1 MTDLTVHGVP
11 VVDVDSHYTE
21 PADLWTSRA
30 PAKYRDVVPHVES
43 DDKGRAHWIVGGG
56 IKLGPLGYTVIRND
70 GSKQYGVLGLP
81 SFEEM
86 TDAASDPAARL
97 KMLDEVGISQ
107 QIIYPNVAGLA
118 SESFTR
124 LDDVAL
130 RNHCARSY
138 NDAIAELQAVG
149 AGRLFP
155 QAVVPFW
162 DLPEAIAEL
171 RRVKDLGLTGFVMC
185 DTPEAFGLPYL
196 NDPHWAPFWETAQE
210 LEFPVNFHIGAG
222 VDIAEKMVWKGY
234 GRQRYLAA
242 MSVSLFIGQFRTVM
256 NLILSGLLERY
267 PRLNFV
273 SVESGIGWVPFVLEA
288 LEWQFDES
296 MPDEREGL
304 TMRPTEYFRR
314 QIYTSFWFETFG
326 PSQAIE
332 RIGEDN
338 VMFETDFPHPTCLY
352 PGAREH
358 VRDVL
363 AGVEDHIRR
372 KVLHDTAQR
381 IYHLP
386 EPD

>member
-1 MTDLTVHGVP
+1 MANLTVHGVP
-11 VVDVDSHYTE
+11 VIDVDSHYTE
-21 PADLWTSRA
+21 PAELWTSRA
-30 PAKYRDVVPHVES
+30 PAKYRDVVPHVEE
-43 DDKGRAHWIVGGG
+43 DAKGRSHWVIGDG
-56 IKLGPLGYTVIRND
+56 INLGPLGYTVIRKD
-70 GSKQYGVLGLP
+70 GSKEYGVLGLT

-86 TDAASDPAARL
+86 SRAATEPAARL
-97 KMLDEVGISQ
+97 AMLDELGISQ

-118 SESFTR
+118 SESFLK

-130 RNHCARSY
+130 RNHCTRTY
-138 NDAIAELQAVG
+138 NDAIVELQSAG

-155 QAVVPFW
+155 QAVTPFW
-162 DLPEAIAEL
+162 DLPEAMAEL
-171 RRVKDLGLTGFVMC
+171 RRAKDAGLTGFVMC

-196 NDPHWAPFWETAQE
+196 NDPHWDPFWETAQE

-222 VDIAEKMVWKGY
+222 VAIAEKMVWQGY

-242 MSVSLFIGQFRTVM
+242 MSVSMFIGQFRTVM

-304 TMRPTEYFRR
+304 SLRPTEYFRR
-314 QIYTSFWFETFG
+314 QIYTSFWFEDFG
-326 PSQAIE
+326 PSRALD
-332 RIGEDN
+332 RIGPGN

-352 PGAREH
+352 PGAQEH
-358 VRDVL
+358 VHEVL
-363 AGVEDHIRR
+363 SGIEDGVRR
-372 KVLHDTAQR
+372 QVLHDTAQR